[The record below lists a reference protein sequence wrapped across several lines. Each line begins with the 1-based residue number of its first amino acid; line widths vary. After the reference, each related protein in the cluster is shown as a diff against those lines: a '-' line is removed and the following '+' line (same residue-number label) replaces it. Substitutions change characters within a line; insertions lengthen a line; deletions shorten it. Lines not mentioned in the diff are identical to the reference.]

1 MALSSNSATMP
12 QSAPSAQPAQRR
24 VSWAWIGIIPFGLF
38 AVVFLFVPSAAI
50 FVRSFQDNNGA
61 FTIDNILGLSLKTI
75 RDSYWVSVRLSFVT
89 ALFGALFGSMLA
101 YALILGQAPRWMR
114 NVFMTFS
121 GVASN
126 FAGVPLAFAFL
137 STLGRLG
144 VATVF
149 LKTVGLDLYA
159 NGFSLYTFWGLAL
172 TYTYFQLPL
181 ALLILAPAL
190 DGMKKQW
197 REASAN
203 LGASSWQYWRYVG
216 FPILTPA
223 MLSMFI
229 LLFGNAFGAYA
240 TAYALTGGQINL
252 VTIMIGSQIQGD
264 IFNNQGLGNALAL
277 GMVVIMALTLALYSA
292 LQRRTAR
299 WLK

>member
-12 QSAPSAQPAQRR
+12 QSAPSAQRR
-24 VSWAWIGIIPFGLF
+24 VSWAWIGIIPFAFF

-149 LKTVGLDLYA
+149 LKSAGLDLYA